1 MKSNILK
8 LITLCF
14 LYFIHTSLIAAPDL
28 SALYG
33 ESTLEEWRDR
43 YKRSTIKILNK
54 VIKPVLL
61 SSEKRRLDSKL
72 NLEFPL
78 RAEGEAR
85 RHPLAFYVPG
95 SGNRIAFPVFSLKFL
110 DDLCTAYAWLQI
122 NGYSLET
129 ISEYTAI
136 LKYGEPPP
144 GGFPPPLEAL
154 HIPENALDNRQ
165 VDELALGH
173 FVTAR
178 TFILL
183 HEIGHIFYSHH
194 AGTFAESVSNEKQA
208 DNFAA
213 SVMQRTPLPPLGILV
228 FFLADAH
235 WSGFPAGGRDT
246 HPLSGERVRALAGYV
261 DDITL
266 AQKLAK
272 LGEFFDDPD
281 IRAGFVATGKAGDL
295 AALAPRRHGELPR
308 HKFESKPGTSENLF
322 SGVYRGEFVQF
333 GEAPEP
339 MPIVLILERRGDHVT
354 GRYSFGLG
362 IGAIKD
368 GWVEDNQLYFDWEW
382 AGNYGQG
389 VLEVRIDGSFSG
401 TWGYRETR
409 SGAGSWTGRPNT
421 KSK

>member
-8 LITLCF
+8 IITLCF

-28 SALYG
+28 SALYD
-33 ESTLEEWRDR
+33 ESTLEYWRDR
-43 YKRSTIKILNK
+43 YKRSTTRILNE
-54 VIKPVLL
+54 IIEPVLF
-61 SSEKRRLDSKL
+61 SNEKRRLANKL

-78 RAEGEAR
+78 HAEGEVR
-85 RHPLAFYVPG
+85 GYPLAFYVPA
-95 SGNRIAFPVFSLKFL
+95 SGDRIVFPALSLKFL

-136 LKYGEPPP
+136 LKYGNPPP
-144 GGFPPPLEAL
+144 GGFPPPLKAL
-154 HIPENALDNRQ
+154 HIPENALKDPR

-183 HEIGHIFYSHH
+183 HEIGHIFYDHQ
-194 AGTFAESVSNEKQA
+194 GTLAESVSNEKQA

-213 SVMQRTPLPPLGILV
+213 IVMKRTPLPPLGILV

-235 WSGFPAGGRDT
+235 WSGFPASGQNT
-246 HPLSGERVRALAGYV
+246 HPLSGERVRALASYV
-261 DDITL
+261 DDRAL
-266 AQKLAK
+266 AQKLTQ

-295 AALAPRRHGELPR
+295 AALAPRRPGELPR
-308 HKFESKPGTSENLF
+308 RKFESNPGTQENLF

-362 IGAIKD
+362 IGAITD

-389 VLEVRIDGSFSG
+389 VLEGRNDGSFSG
-401 TWGYRETR
+401 TWGYREAR
-409 SGAGSWTGRPNT
+409 SGAGIWTGRPNT
-421 KSK
+421 KSN